1 MHAASQQHPRNAR
14 QACIPC
20 TCELPNCTPV
30 TAELPL
36 IRFAL
41 QYAGAPQGTCKR
53 HRRRGRLDVKLL
65 CTTLKHRRWQTAA
78 CATGCHCASRTV
90 QPAACWICNEPS
102 GYAGAAERP
111 HRATEPS
118 SFSTST
124 PFFRQRVAS
133 AMRRCSARWASTAAR
148 SPGARHSR
156 GAPNEARAAHHAST
170 NETWTTSGTDA
181 VSSCLACHPSCGC
194 SAGSEQRG
202 LAGTRQ
208 HSPREAQRAPQASI
222 LTLPAH
228 VARQRLRA
236 QQPPGVHPH
245 VGVLVPAQLRRK
257 GLDYLPPLAHA
268 VPLQPLRRQAP
279 HAWSAARLPAS
290 NPTFERCLPMRP
302 APRACCPRL
311 HLPARVLAAAP
322 GARTGVF
329 MEALRSTHLVER
341 LPLRRA
347 PLLLLLQPNDDVAR
361 LEKILHAACGACR
374 VGGGNSARGAPLR
387 VLLLCAKS

>member
-1 MHAASQQHPRNAR
+1 MHAASQQHPRNVR

-53 HRRRGRLDVKLL
+53 YRRRGRLDLKLP
-65 CTTLKHRRWQTAA
+65 CTPLKHRRRQTAA

-148 SPGARHSR
+148 SPGARHSW

-202 LAGTRQ
+202 QRAGTRQ
-208 HSPREAQRAPQASI
+208 HSPREAAASTPRPAASPFQPTWRASDCVPSSRPACTRTSVSLYRPSSAGKAWIISRHLPTPYRSSPCGVRRHTHGQQRGCQHQTLHLKGAS
-222 LTLPAH
+222 
-228 VARQRLRA
+228 RCA
-236 QQPPGVHPH
+236 QHR
-245 VGVLVPAQLRRK
+245 VPA
-257 GLDYLPPLAHA
+257 
-268 VPLQPLRRQAP
+268 V
-279 HAWSAARLPAS
+279 
-290 NPTFERCLPMRP
+290 
-302 APRACCPRL
+302 RACTFL
-311 HLPARVLAAAP
+311 RVCLQQHPGPGQVSSWKHCAAP
-322 GARTGVF
+322 T
-329 MEALRSTHLVER
+329 L
-341 LPLRRA
+341 
-347 PLLLLLQPNDDVAR
+347 
-361 LEKILHAACGACR
+361 
-374 VGGGNSARGAPLR
+374 
-387 VLLLCAKS
+387 